1 EFGTRLDGVILV
13 VKRMQPMWD
22 GGVDNNVDWD

>member
-1 EFGTRLDGVILV
+1 EFGTRLDEVILV

-22 GGVDNNVDWD
+22 GGADSNVDWD